1 MVDALSCLV
10 AAVGD
15 YTEVSDSHFCGHFSD
30 DLEAMGN
37 HGGILR
43 CNGSGRLDMRL
54 GNDQEVNGGLRVD
67 VIKGIDL
74 LVLIDLFG
82 GNLSVY
88 NGTKQTIHNIL
99 PPFIG

>member
-1 MVDALSCLV
+1 
-10 AAVGD
+10 
-15 YTEVSDSHFCGHFSD
+15 
-30 DLEAMGN
+30 
-37 HGGILR
+37 
-43 CNGSGRLDMRL
+43 MRL
-54 GNDQEVNGGLRVD
+54 GNDQEVNGGLGVD